1 MTPEDLAKRQRE
13 LALWCFPVVT
23 DFLYRQY
30 EERTGLAHHDLRLVS
45 FNHAQFWRALILNRP
60 EEITKFREALAR
72 SLEVG
77 RIDPSIAAGLNEDL
91 LDELMR
97 VISERYKRSPLRISA
112 DGHVLFQVLRRL
124 VQGEQQHEPI

>member
-45 FNHAQFWRALILNRP
+45 FNHAQFWRALILNRA
-60 EEITKFREALAR
+60 EEITKFREALNRA
-72 SLEVG
+72 LELG
-77 RIDPSIAAGLNEDL
+77 RIDQTIASQLDEDL

-97 VISERYKRSPLRISA
+97 VISERYKRSPLRISE
-112 DGHVLFQVLRRL
+112 DGHVLFQVTRRL
-124 VQGEQQHEPI
+124 MRAEQQSERI